1 MNSQFT
7 ISWSDMFSSDQYLY
21 YEISAGSHEA
31 GVNIL
36 QWQFTNETSV
46 TFGIPLSVK
55 LETGFN
61 VLNCPWRPCLL
72 MDRTVMSNLNR
83 GPSIDASCKA
93 SIHLA

>member
-61 VLNCPWRPCLL
+61 VFIQVRAISVGGFYQQKTGKFKIP
-72 MDRTVMSNLNR
+72 
-83 GPSIDASCKA
+83 
-93 SIHLA
+93 